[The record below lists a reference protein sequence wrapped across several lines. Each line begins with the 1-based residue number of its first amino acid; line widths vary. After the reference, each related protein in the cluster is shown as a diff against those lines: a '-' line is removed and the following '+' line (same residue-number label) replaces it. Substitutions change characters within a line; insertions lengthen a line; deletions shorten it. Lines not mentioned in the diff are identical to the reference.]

1 MTRDS
6 GISPAHAAIPDIP
19 ATGKESFENASPVL
33 DVENLG
39 INIRENRAVDGVS
52 LSIRAGEALA
62 LVGESGCGKSLSSLA
77 VMGLL
82 PDAAKIAEGSVRLG
96 GREIAGLSPDEYN
109 RLRGKAMSMIFQE
122 PQSSLNPLMRVG
134 EQVMEGL
141 LVHGMSDDA
150 ARKRSLEMFEM
161 VGIPAP
167 ETRFGQFP
175 FELSGGMCQR
185 IMIAM
190 ALVSEP
196 MLLIADEPTTALDVT
211 IQAQIL
217 DLMRRLM
224 GRADTALLLITH
236 DLGVVAELADR
247 VAVMYAGRI
256 VEKAP
261 VMDLFAS
268 PRHPYTRLLLS
279 SIPGPATP
287 PKTALSTI
295 KGTVPDIRH
304 WPKACRFAPRCPDC
318 EPRCNEVAP
327 PLTRS
332 APGHF
337 TACWKAA

>member
-1 MTRDS
+1 MTRDHTDNANPAR
-6 GISPAHAAIPDIP
+6 GASPAAGD
-19 ATGKESFENASPVL
+19 GRPVL

-39 INIRENRAVDGVS
+39 ISIRENRAVDGVS

-82 PDAAKIAEGSVRLG
+82 PDAAKIAAGSIRLN
-96 GREIAGLSPDEYN
+96 GREISGLSAEAYN
-109 RLRGKAMSMIFQE
+109 ALRGRTMSMIFQE
-122 PQSSLNPLMRVG
+122 PLTSLNPLMRVG
-134 EQVMEGL
+134 GQVMEGL
-141 LVHGMSDDA
+141 LVHGA
-150 ARKRSLEMFEM
+150 KEAEARRRSLEMFEM

-185 IMIAM
+185 VMIAM

-196 MLLIADEPTTALDVT
+196 ALLIADEPTTALDVT

-224 GRADTALLLITH
+224 SKVNTALLLITH

-261 VMDLFAS
+261 AEDLFAS

-279 SIPGPATP
+279 SIPGPGTP
-287 PKTALSTI
+287 PKTHLATI
-295 KGTVPDIRH
+295 EGTVPDIRH
-304 WPKACRFAPRCPDC
+304 WPKACRFAPRCPEC
-318 EPRCNEVAP
+318 GGRCAEQAP
-327 PLTRS
+327 PLVELPAGSGRF
-332 APGHF
+332 A
-337 TACWKAA
+337 ACWQAR